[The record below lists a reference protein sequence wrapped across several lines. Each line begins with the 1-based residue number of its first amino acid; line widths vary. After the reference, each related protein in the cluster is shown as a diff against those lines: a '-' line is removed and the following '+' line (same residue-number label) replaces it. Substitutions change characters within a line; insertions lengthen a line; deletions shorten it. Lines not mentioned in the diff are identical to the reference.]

1 MRMNNRYD
9 EIMELPHHVSKTRPQ
24 MPLSDRA
31 AQFAPFAALT
41 GYDSAIKETGRL
53 TDERI
58 ELDEE
63 ALTALDRK
71 YQLLMD
77 TLDDAPEVTI
87 IYFQPDERKAGGQ
100 YVSATGTVKKVDTLA
115 GESSCR
121 TAQGFRWTASM
132 TCAFSFGNHGA
143 VVKDPHNWKMAEMR
157 FRISAIQRVKKPRR
171 VCRPQTAKKYN
182 HFLSRHVRER
192 KYFSGCQC
200 GICPS

>member
-1 MRMNNRYD
+1 MRMNNRYN
-9 EIMELPHHVSKTRPQ
+9 EIINLPHHVSKTRPQ
-24 MPLSDRA
+24 MPMSDRA

-63 ALTALDRK
+63 ALAALDRK

-100 YVSATGTVKKVDTLA
+100 YVSATGTVKKVDT
-115 GESSCR
+115 
-121 TAQGFRWTASM
+121 
-132 TCAFSFGNHGA
+132 FGRRILLQDGTRIPLDS
-143 VVKDPHNWKMAEMR
+143 VYDLR
-157 FRISAIQRVKKPRR
+157 F
-171 VCRPQTAKKYN
+171 
-182 HFLSRHVRER
+182 
-192 KYFSGCQC
+192 
-200 GICPS
+200 

>member
-1 MRMNNRYD
+1 MRMNDRYD
-9 EIMELPHHVSKTRPQ
+9 EIMGLPHHVSKTRPQ
-24 MPLSDRA
+24 MPMSDRA

-100 YVSATGTVKKVDTLA
+100 YVSATGTVKKVDT
-115 GESSCR
+115 
-121 TAQGFRWTASM
+121 
-132 TCAFSFGNHGA
+132 FGRRILLQDGTRIPLDS
-143 VVKDPHNWKMAEMR
+143 VYDLR
-157 FRISAIQRVKKPRR
+157 F
-171 VCRPQTAKKYN
+171 
-182 HFLSRHVRER
+182 
-192 KYFSGCQC
+192 
-200 GICPS
+200 